1 MRATV
6 LVVDDEVGMREL
18 LKRWLG
24 GEKYDALEARNA
36 EEALEVLAQTPD
48 VKVVIA
54 DLEMPGKGGAWLVDE
69 MGRRFPSTAVV
80 LATADSQ
87 VPGALSLQ
95 RSVVGYLVKP
105 LTRDDLRR
113 YVRKGVQQ
121 SLEFAEK
128 ARVRSVTDPIETF
141 LDRKLTGGKDDDGN

>member
-1 MRATV
+1 MRAAV
-6 LVVDDEVGMREL
+6 LIVDDEPGMRDL
-18 LKRWLG
+18 LKRWLS

-54 DLEMPGKGGAWLVDE
+54 DVEMPGKGGAWLVDQIQQ
-69 MGRRFPSTAVV
+69 RFPTTAVV
-80 LATADSQ
+80 LATANDE
-87 VPGALSLQ
+87 VPGTLSLQ
-95 RSVVGYLVKP
+95 PSVVGYLVKP
-105 LTRDDLRR
+105 LTRDDVRR
-113 YVRKGVQQ
+113 YVREGVGR
-121 SLEFAEK
+121 SHEFAEK